1 MLLVSTYF
9 VISKIT
15 MKKMLPPYHH
25 GNLKQVL
32 LDASV
37 DLIGTVGLAGFTLRE
52 VARRAG
58 VSHNAPYRHFR
69 DKDDVLNA
77 VAAEG
82 FNRLTESM
90 TKAAESGS
98 NAMER
103 LRLSGRGYVDFALR
117 FPQHFVVMFE
127 SPQPIKTNPESRE
140 AGERAFGSLTRYI
153 GECQKEGSLPEGDST
168 RLALLAWSL
177 VHGIAKLACNGR
189 FPFHKKANV
198 LAFTDMAT
206 QALLSGIACL
216 PSKSISGPSLS
227 PKKRPCR

>member
-1 MLLVSTYF
+1 
-9 VISKIT
+9 
-15 MKKMLPPYHH
+15 MKKDPLPYHH

-37 DLIGTVGLAGFTLRE
+37 DLIGTVGLPSFTLRE

-69 DKDDVLNA
+69 DKDDLLNA

-90 TKAAESGS
+90 AKAVESGR

-103 LRLSGRGYVDFALR
+103 LRLSGQGYVDFALR
-117 FPQHFVVMFE
+117 FPRHFVVMFE
-127 SPQPIKTNPESRE
+127 SPQPIKTNIESRT
-140 AGERAFGSLTRYI
+140 AGERAFGALTHYI
-153 GECQKEGSLPEGDST
+153 EECQKEGSLPNGDST

-177 VHGIAKLACNGR
+177 VHGIAKLANNGR
-189 FPFHKKANV
+189 FPFSGRKDV
-198 LAFTDMAT
+198 LTFTDMAT
-206 QALLSGIACL
+206 RTFMSGIAGM
-216 PSKSISGPSLS
+216 PSKTISGPSLR
-227 PKKRPCR
+227 PKKQPCG

>member
-1 MLLVSTYF
+1 
-9 VISKIT
+9 
-15 MKKMLPPYHH
+15 MKKKLPPYHH

-37 DLIGTVGLAGFTLRE
+37 DLIGTVGLPAFTLRE

-69 DKDDVLNA
+69 DKDDLLNA

-90 TKAAESGS
+90 MKAAEDGS
-98 NAMER
+98 NAMAR

-127 SPQPIKTNPESRE
+127 SPQPIKTNIESRT
-140 AGERAFGSLTRYI
+140 AGGRAFGALTRYI
-153 GECQKEGSLPEGDST
+153 EECQKEGALPGTDPM

-177 VHGIAKLACNGR
+177 VHGIAKLANNGR
-189 FPFHKKANV
+189 FPFSKKTDV

-206 QALLSGIACL
+206 QAFMSGIAGMA
-216 PSKSISGPSLS
+216 SAADSGPSLR
-227 PKKRPCR
+227 PKKRPCK

>member
-1 MLLVSTYF
+1 
-9 VISKIT
+9 
-15 MKKMLPPYHH
+15 MKKDLLPYHH

-37 DLIGTVGLAGFTLRE
+37 DLIGTVGLPSFTLRE

-69 DKDDVLNA
+69 DKDDLLNA

-90 TKAAESGS
+90 AKAVESGS

-103 LRLSGRGYVDFALR
+103 LRLSGQGYVDFALR
-117 FPQHFVVMFE
+117 FPRHFVVMFE
-127 SPQPIKTNPESRE
+127 SPQPIKTNIESRT
-140 AGERAFGSLTRYI
+140 AGERAFGALTRYI
-153 GECQKEGSLPEGDST
+153 EECQKEGSLPNGDST

-177 VHGIAKLACNGR
+177 VHGIAKLANNGR
-189 FPFHKKANV
+189 FPFSGRKDV

-206 QALLSGIACL
+206 RTFMSGITGM
-216 PSKSISGPSLS
+216 PSKTISGPSLR
-227 PKKRPCR
+227 PKKQPCG

>member
-1 MLLVSTYF
+1 
-9 VISKIT
+9 
-15 MKKMLPPYHH
+15 MKKKPPPYHH

-37 DLIGTVGLAGFTLRE
+37 DLIGTVGLPAFTLRE

-69 DKDDVLNA
+69 DKDDLLNA

-82 FNRLTESM
+82 FDRLTESM
-90 TKAAESGS
+90 TKAAEAGS
-98 NAMER
+98 NAMAK

-127 SPQPIKTNPESRE
+127 SPQPIKTNVESRT
-140 AGERAFGSLTRYI
+140 AGERAFGALTGYI
-153 GECQKEGSLPEGDST
+153 EECQKEELLPGGDPM

-177 VHGIAKLACNGR
+177 VHGIAKLANNGR
-189 FPFHKKANV
+189 FPFSKKTDV
-198 LAFTDMAT
+198 LAFTDTAT
-206 QALLSGIACL
+206 QVFMSGIAGMA
-216 PSKSISGPSLS
+216 SVADSGPSLR